1 MAVNFSFETKQVDSV
16 TECGREMLPWNISSG
31 GGLSLFFDELAAFDF
46 SLVGDDSIVVSC
58 SLSLE
63 ISSTVGES
71 KLKDLAAERRW
82 VGNGLDLDLCF
93 PTCRPSLGSKILLL
107 SAVSIGRLMPI
118 KYSYQRLG
126 AFSVGNLLT
135 SHWSGGWASIQ

>member
-1 MAVNFSFETKQVDSV
+1 MVVDFSFETEQVDSV
-16 TECGREMLPWNISSG
+16 TECGREMLPWKISSV
-31 GGLSLFFDELAAFDF
+31 GGLFFFFDELAAFDF

-63 ISSTVGES
+63 LSSTVGES

-93 PTCRPSLGSKILLL
+93 LTCRPSL
-107 SAVSIGRLMPI
+107 
-118 KYSYQRLG
+118 
-126 AFSVGNLLT
+126 
-135 SHWSGGWASIQ
+135 

>member
-1 MAVNFSFETKQVDSV
+1 MVVDFSFETEQVDSV
-16 TECGREMLPWNISSG
+16 TECGREMLPWKISSV
-31 GGLSLFFDELAAFDF
+31 GGLFFFFDELAAFDF

-63 ISSTVGES
+63 FSSTVGES

-93 PTCRPSLGSKILLL
+93 LTCRPSLGPKVILLL
-107 SAVSIGRLMPI
+107 AVSIGRLIPI
-118 KYSYQRLG
+118 FDSYQRLE
-126 AFSVGNLLT
+126 
-135 SHWSGGWASIQ
+135 SIFGQ

>member
-1 MAVNFSFETKQVDSV
+1 MVFDFSSETEQADSV
-16 TECGREMLPWNISSG
+16 TECGREMLPWKISFG
-31 GGLSLFFDELAAFDF
+31 GGIFFFFDELDMFDF

-63 ISSTVGES
+63 FSSTVGES

-93 PTCRPSLGSKILLL
+93 LTCRPSLGPKIILL
-107 SAVSIGRLMPI
+107 SAVSIGRLIPI
-118 KYSYQRLG
+118 LDSYQRLE
-126 AFSVGNLLT
+126 
-135 SHWSGGWASIQ
+135 SIFGQ